1 MSSHPGSDAGNGI
14 ADEWIQSALRE
25 YEQIASLVNAQSMLG
40 NTAALSST
48 SAFSSPDIFAD
59 GHHGGGGH
67 DVDPKSLT
75 AEIQQKGLHDSLSA
89 YYHGIDA
96 VRKTHASLKAQLS
109 SMSMQ
114 HNASDGDGV
123 TQTHPSRRRRP
134 SQMAEAFSRHIKL
147 SERVIRTVMMQTSSA
162 QNTSLCGVLYE
173 NGIIRTSSP
182 NDHEVNIVAL
192 ASLRASVSQ
201 LKANFGGSDSS

>member
-1 MSSHPGSDAGNGI
+1 MSSHPGSDAGNGT

-40 NTAALSST
+40 NTAASTT
-48 SAFSSPDIFAD
+48 SALSSPDIFSD

-67 DVDPKSLT
+67 DVDPKSLA
-75 AEIQQKGLHDSLSA
+75 AEIQQMSLHDSLSA
-89 YYHGIDA
+89 YYQGIDA
-96 VRKTHASLKAQLS
+96 VRKTHTSLKTQLS
-109 SMSMQ
+109 SMHHK
-114 HNASDGDGV
+114 HNDSDGDGNI
-123 TQTHPSRRRRP
+123 QTHPSRRRRP
-134 SQMAEAFSRHIKL
+134 PPMAEAFSRHIKL

-162 QNTSLCGVLYE
+162 QNTGLCGVLYE

-182 NDHEVNIVAL
+182 NDYEVNIVAL

-201 LKANFGGSDSS
+201 LKANFGGSDSN